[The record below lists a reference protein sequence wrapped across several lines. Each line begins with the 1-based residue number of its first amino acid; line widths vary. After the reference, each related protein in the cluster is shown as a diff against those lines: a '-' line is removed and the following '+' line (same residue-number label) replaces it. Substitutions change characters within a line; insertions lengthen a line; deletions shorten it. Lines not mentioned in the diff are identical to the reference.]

1 MRVKSKPPA
10 ERRSV
15 ENAGAPHFAIRGLIA
30 KIECV
35 QTESPQDVAALF
47 PPGFMWG
54 VATSAYQIE
63 GATEA
68 DGRGPSIWDT
78 FAEQPGA
85 IERGEHARHA
95 CDHYNR
101 LDEDLDLIKGLGVDS
116 YRFSISWPRIQPAGS
131 GVINKPGLDFYDRL
145 VDGLLERGLRPFPT
159 LYHWDLPQALEDS
172 GGWTNRDTASHYADY
187 AAAVVSTLG
196 DRVKSWS
203 LFNEPFIFSSRGY
216 LLGRYAPGRRSLRDY
231 LKTVHVIN
239 VAHAMGWRAAK
250 AARSEA
256 EVGSVFSLAPCE
268 PALDNEAD
276 RRAAAYADTL
286 FNHLFLTTLAT
297 GRYPPLFL
305 ESIPVQAL
313 GMHSDDEELLRT
325 PLEFI
330 GVNCYYRLVVSAGGD
345 ERPDL
350 PYFLFDITSDQ
361 RSTGGH
367 ADFTTPPSKGIKFA
381 SAFGRNEG
389 KRTEMGWEIWPQAL
403 RDILLSLTRDYPGV
417 PIEVCES
424 GCAFADAEG
433 PNGLVED
440 EARILYHRAHIR
452 AVAEAIAA
460 GAPVRSYHA
469 WSLYDNFEW
478 ASGYRPRFGLVH
490 VDFISQQRTPKAS
503 AHWFRKVC
511 ESARLRN
518 TKGAVQAKSNGNGH
532 PISVAGNGNGSGS

>member
-1 MRVKSKPPA
+1 
-10 ERRSV
+10 
-15 ENAGAPHFAIRGLIA
+15 
-30 KIECV
+30 
-35 QTESPQDVAALF
+35 
-47 PPGFMWG
+47 MWG

-68 DGRGPSIWDT
+68 DGRGRSIWDT
-78 FAEQPGA
+78 FAERPGA
-85 IERGEHARHA
+85 IERGEDARHA

-101 LDEDLDLIKGLGVDS
+101 LDEDLDLIKSLGVDS
-116 YRFSISWPRIQPAGS
+116 YRFSISWPRVQPTGS
-131 GVINKPGLDFYDRL
+131 GPVNRAGLDFYERL

-159 LYHWDLPQALEDS
+159 LYHWDLPQTLEDS
-172 GGWTNRDTASHYADY
+172 GGWTMRDTAFRYADY
-187 AAAVVSTLG
+187 AALVLEAFG

-216 LLGRYAPGRRSLRDY
+216 LLGRYAPGRQSLRDY
-231 LKTVHVIN
+231 LRTVHVITL
-239 VAHAMGWRAAK
+239 AHAVGWSAAK
-250 AARSEA
+250 AARPSA
-256 EVGSVFSLAPCE
+256 EVGSVFSLAPVE

-276 RRAAAYADTL
+276 RRAAAYADAL
-286 FNHLFLTTLAT
+286 FNNLFLTTLTT
-297 GRYPPLFL
+297 GRYPPQFL
-305 ESIPVQAL
+305 ESIPIQAL
-313 GMHSDDEELLRT
+313 GIQQGDEELLRT
-325 PLEFI
+325 RLDFI

-361 RSTGGH
+361 RTTGGH
-367 ADFTTPPSKGIKFA
+367 ADFTAPPSKGIRFA

-403 RDILLSLTRDYPGV
+403 RDILLSLSQQYPGV

-424 GCAFADAEG
+424 GCAFADTQG
-433 PNGLVED
+433 PDGLVQD
-440 EARILYHRAHIR
+440 EARILYHRAHLR

-490 VDFISQQRTPKAS
+490 VDFASQTRTFKAS
-503 AHWFRKVC
+503 AHWFRRVC
-511 ESARLRN
+511 EAARARSPNDKLQP
-518 TKGAVQAKSNGNGH
+518 GSNGQ
-532 PISVAGNGNGSGS
+532 PAVATSNGNGSGS